1 MKGRLLLSL
10 LFLTGCASSVS
21 MNNYVSYTDDELAE
35 IVVNASENM
44 CNKEFEKGILDGRW
58 TRDYVLT
65 PVGQQDMYSCV
76 DVAFER
82 YINEWVIPEFTKVDD
97 LWYTKADLAEYE
109 AGIDYGQLFVEGVA
123 FALEQEANY
132 QQRKRDAELRNLRAQ
147 VKALNKR
154 RQMRDLGLQQ

>member
-1 MKGRLLLSL
+1 MSIKDDKQGLLLI
-10 LFLTGCASSVS
+10 
-21 MNNYVSYTDDELAE
+21 LAE

-82 YINEWVIPEFTKVDD
+82 LSETFKKFSSLN
-97 LWYTKADLAEYE
+97 
-109 AGIDYGQLFVEGVA
+109 
-123 FALEQEANY
+123 
-132 QQRKRDAELRNLRAQ
+132 RDAFELKMQEKYLIQWIAMVLEYLILTIFVWLCVLTKTSIVYLSQ
-147 VKALNKR
+147 A
-154 RQMRDLGLQQ
+154 